1 MADNFIEAKLRGAE
15 MAKDSLL
22 MEVQRLLAQNKAL
35 KDMLRDGISKFGD
48 NPHPAST
55 TEVNARHWAA
65 MAAALYAWLST

>member
-1 MADNFIEAKLRGAE
+1 MAYDSGDRGYEREHGAPQR
-15 MAKDSLL
+15 DSVRVLA
-22 MEVQRLLAQNKAL
+22 LLAQNKAL

-65 MAAALYAWLST
+65 MAAALLKEE